1 LSDHPALEFLS
12 FTVGKISLDSPSNQ
26 CPIREA
32 KTANN
37 QTTGEN
43 QMSNIAHVT
52 IAADAKVR
60 VGKKEFTIDAAVKHA
75 VAVYDAMWLLQEQML
90 GHYHE
95 IGNILLGLQ
104 ALFADNRK
112 AFGKFLEGSELGAMS
127 RQDRSDAMFLAAN
140 WDKVSKLNKDG
151 SLDTLGVSAI
161 RKRLKASEGKAS
173 NGAGKRKHEQDVSEG
188 DAPKGDAPMADIK
201 AAKVQSEAELADVVM
216 ALIQANGLD
225 FTKFAKA
232 LAAKRKGA

>member
-1 LSDHPALEFLS
+1 
-12 FTVGKISLDSPSNQ
+12 
-26 CPIREA
+26 
-32 KTANN
+32 
-37 QTTGEN
+37 
-43 QMSNIAHVT
+43 MSNIANVT
-52 IAADAKVR
+52 IASDATVKV
-60 VGKKEFTIDAAVKHA
+60 GNKTFTIDAAVKHA

-173 NGAGKRKHEQDVSEG
+173 NGAGKRKHEQEAG
-188 DAPKGDAPMADIK
+188 NAPDGNAPEVDIK
-201 AAKVQSEAELADVVM
+201 AVKVQSEVELADVVM